1 MNAVLDVRNL
11 GVTYTGGR
19 RAVHDVSLAI
29 APGEMVGLVGE
40 SGSGKSTLGLAVMR
54 LLGTRARIDPGARAA
69 LEGREL
75 FDLDERDMCAVRGR
89 RLSMVFQEPAAAL
102 NPAMR
107 VGDQIAEAVRLHGE
121 GSRRIARDRAI
132 AMLERVGVPQP
143 GRRAS
148 AYPHELS
155 GGLRQRAMIAMALV
169 LHPAVVIA
177 DEPTSALD
185 VTVQAQILE
194 LLLQLQRESG
204 TAVLLITH
212 DLGIVAEA
220 CTRALVMRAGSL
232 VEAAP
237 VDQLFRAPAHPYTA
251 ELLRAVPRI
260 RASQ

>member
-11 GVTYTGGR
+11 DVTYAGGH
-19 RAVHDVSLAI
+19 RAVHDVSFAM

-54 LLGTRARIDPGARAA
+54 LLGTRARIAISSRVS
-69 LEGREL
+69 LEGRQL
-75 FDLDERDMCAVRGR
+75 LDLDEREMCAVRGR
-89 RLSMVFQEPAAAL
+89 RMSMVFQEPAAAL
-102 NPAMR
+102 NPVMR
-107 VGDQIAEAVRLHGE
+107 VGDQIAEVVRLHGE
-121 GSRRIARDRAI
+121 RSRRAALERAI
-132 AMLERVGVPQP
+132 VMMERTGVPQP
-143 GRRAS
+143 GRRAN

-155 GGLRQRAMIAMALV
+155 GGLRQRVMIAMALV
-169 LHPAVVIA
+169 LQPAVIIA

-220 CTRALVMRAGSL
+220 CSRALVMRAGAL

-260 RASQ
+260 RPSP